1 MRKLFT
7 FMLCVLLL
15 AACSEN
21 EGSETP
27 TTSPDPTPIVPTQA
41 TRGPGYP
48 ADSQSGYPT
57 YPGGEGSVPD
67 QELPTS
73 QVTFPGQIVFHSERA
88 GAGLQLYLLEGSSD
102 SPTLLTA
109 GPAQAY
115 EPVWSPDCQS
125 ILYASQQGSADIDLH
140 LLTVADR
147 LSLPFL
153 SQQRPDTMEW
163 APAWAGT
170 GDRIAFQTNPG
181 SIPTVCLADGSGGN
195 VGCLQSG
202 QTGSGHPALSPDGT
216 QMAYISNEDGDWD
229 IFIVDVANLGAP
241 RKLTDNGQVDQ
252 HPRFSPDGQTILFQ
266 SNPYSTFDLFTMRT
280 DGSELTQLTFSV
292 EDEVDGEWVGSDRIV
307 YSGLQGAD
315 YELMMM
321 DRDGQNQVRL
331 TDSEGM
337 DGGPAWCAAN

>member
-1 MRKLFT
+1 
-7 FMLCVLLL
+7 
-15 AACSEN
+15 
-21 EGSETP
+21 
-27 TTSPDPTPIVPTQA
+27 
-41 TRGPGYP
+41 
-48 ADSQSGYPT
+48 
-57 YPGGEGSVPD
+57 
-67 QELPTS
+67 
-73 QVTFPGQIVFHSERA
+73 
-88 GAGLQLYLLEGSSD
+88 
-102 SPTLLTA
+102 
-109 GPAQAY
+109 
-115 EPVWSPDCQS
+115 
-125 ILYASQQGSADIDLH
+125 
-140 LLTVADR
+140 
-147 LSLPFL
+147 
-153 SQQRPDTMEW
+153 MEW